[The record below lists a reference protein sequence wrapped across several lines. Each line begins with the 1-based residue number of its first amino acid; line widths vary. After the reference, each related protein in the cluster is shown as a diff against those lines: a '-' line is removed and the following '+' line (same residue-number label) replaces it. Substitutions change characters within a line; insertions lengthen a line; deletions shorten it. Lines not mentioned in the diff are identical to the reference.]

1 MSRALKKV
9 VAVVL
14 VAFAGVVLVGCAGI
28 RIVESDVSAFAA
40 WTAAPPTPGTPYR
53 FERLPSQLPVNAQ
66 QDRIETIAAVS
77 LARGGMVLDPAGAR
91 FSVQV
96 VLSTQI
102 GQRFPDDGFPM
113 GGPGVLIGGGSLGS
127 SIGMTYP
134 IRFGEPYYKRE
145 VTVLMRELA
154 TQKVVFETRALN
166 TGPWNDALTVLPAM
180 LDSALLGFPQPAA
193 GTRRINVDIPR

>member
-1 MSRALKKV
+1 MLRILKV
-9 VAVVL
+9 VAWM
-14 VAFAGVVLVGCAGI
+14 AFAGMFLAGCSSM
-28 RIVESDVSAFAA
+28 RIVDSDVSAFAA

-53 FERLPSQLPVNAQ
+53 FERLPSQLPANAQ
-66 QDRIETIAAVS
+66 QDRVEAMATAS
-77 LARGGMVLDPAGAR
+77 LARVGMVLDPLAAR

-102 GQRFPDDGFPM
+102 GERFPDDGFPM
-113 GGPGVLIGGGSLGS
+113 VGPGVWIGGGSLGS

-166 TGPWNDALTVLPAM
+166 TGPWNDPLSVLPAM
-180 LDSALLGFPQPAA
+180 LDSALLGFPQPPA

>member
-1 MSRALKKV
+1 MSRALKTV

-14 VAFAGVVLVGCAGI
+14 VAFAGVVLTGCAGI
-28 RIVESDVSAFAA
+28 RIVDSDVSAFAA

-66 QDRIETIAAVS
+66 QDRMETIAAAS
-77 LARGGMVLDPAGAR
+77 LARVGMVLDPAGAL

-102 GQRFPDDGFPM
+102 GERFPDDGFPM
-113 GGPGVLIGGGSLGS
+113 GGSGILIGGGSMGS

-166 TGPWNDALTVLPAM
+166 TGPWNDALTVLSAM
-180 LDSALLGFPQPAA
+180 LDSALLGFPQPPA

>member
-1 MSRALKKV
+1 M
-9 VAVVL
+9 
-14 VAFAGVVLVGCAGI
+14 AFAGMFLAGCSSM
-28 RIVESDVSAFAA
+28 RIVDSDVSAFAA

-53 FERLPSQLPVNAQ
+53 FERLPSQLPANAQ
-66 QDRIETIAAVS
+66 QDRVEAMATAS
-77 LARGGMVLDPAGAR
+77 LARVGMVLDPLAAR

-96 VLSTQI
+96 MLSTQI
-102 GQRFPDDGFPM
+102 GERFPDDGFPLA
-113 GGPGVLIGGGSLGS
+113 GPGVLIGGGSMGT

-154 TQKVVFETRALN
+154 TQKVVFETRALH
-166 TGPWNDALTVLPAM
+166 TGPWSNALSVLPAM
-180 LDSALLGFPQPAA
+180 LDSALLGFPQPPA